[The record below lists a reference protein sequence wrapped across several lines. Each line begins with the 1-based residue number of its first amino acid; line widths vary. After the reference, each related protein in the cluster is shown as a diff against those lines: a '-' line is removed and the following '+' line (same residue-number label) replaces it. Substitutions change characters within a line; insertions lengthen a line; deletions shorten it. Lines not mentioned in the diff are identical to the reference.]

1 MQRVYRVAQVA
12 RRQAMNAD
20 MIFNW
25 LRDPRY
31 ALGAEWA
38 EGDTGVADIACF
50 LPVESV
56 DQSRSGDTLPATC
69 S

>member
-1 MQRVYRVAQVA
+1 
-12 RRQAMNAD
+12 MNAN